1 MKDLYEAI
9 DYIISKDKELEAIE
23 LLITSHRSKYLQ
35 LQEDYNS
42 AKSSL
47 RAIHKINASN
57 NKDKQSAIDALS
69 EV

>member
-1 MKDLYEAI
+1 MINIRKNVFETNSSSVHAI
-9 DYIISKDKELEAIE
+9 CISKDKELEAIE

-47 RAIHKINASN
+47 RAIHKIN
-57 NKDKQSAIDALS
+57 
-69 EV
+69 